1 MRLIKI
7 RFPTARKRILLFLL
21 KWLLNTHEFA
31 TRIILDEN
39 NQGRVTALGESQLF
53 GLDFLIEKFSMT
65 YT

>member
-1 MRLIKI
+1 M
-7 RFPTARKRILLFLL
+7 
-21 KWLLNTHEFA
+21 NTHEFGA
-31 TRIILDEN
+31 RIILDEN